1 MTCSLYQ
8 IGHPIGLYPC
18 YTPSLSTRLK
28 LKTSKIE
35 AKIYGQSQNNL
46 FYIITHWMSSQLF
59 LQVFKNFQKIFG
71 FPDPN
76 RNRTETEN
84 VGSVI
89 GLTEPI
95 DILIA
100 KCHKFWRANYKYN
113 QVLSKK
119 F

>member
-1 MTCSLYQ
+1 
-8 IGHPIGLYPC
+8 
-18 YTPSLSTRLK
+18 
-28 LKTSKIE
+28 
-35 AKIYGQSQNNL
+35 
-46 FYIITHWMSSQLF
+46 MSSQLF

-95 DILIA
+95 DILNFIMLSPLQP
-100 KCHKFWRANYKYN
+100 KFRVSRAEKSTAD
-113 QVLSKK
+113 LLGK
-119 F
+119 FQNPKFVRNETRLLLLHAQ